1 MTLASPNRLQDDT
14 PVLGAGPASPQA
26 PPGVRFSLRR
36 SARFL
41 AAFAGF
47 ALDVFWQMTR
57 SSIRRALKRR
67 PRITRVERDST
78 PAKTPPNQAEQLV
91 SRPERGIRIEG
102 RASIPD

>member
-1 MTLASPNRLQDDT
+1 MTLASPNRLQDET
-14 PVLGAGPASPQA
+14 PVLGAGPASPRA
-26 PPGVRFSLRR
+26 PSGVRFLWR

-47 ALDVFWQMTR
+47 ALDVIWQMTR

-78 PAKTPPNQAEQLV
+78 PAKTPPIQAEQLV